1 MWVAADQ
8 LAEFEFFDD
17 SGQTWNALVEFVV
30 LEEDL
35 SADLSAHTYC
45 TFNLVIWIKY
55 LFCLYR
61 CKSF

>member
-45 TFNLVIWIKY
+45 TFNLV
-55 LFCLYR
+55 CV
-61 CKSF
+61 SFF